1 MVLADALIPASRRRT
16 RAQALL
22 VEALLVLGGSLLTA
36 LMARIAIPLP
46 FTPVPIT
53 GQTFAVLLVGAA
65 LGSRRGA
72 LSMALYLLEGAAG
85 LPVFAGGAAGL
96 ARVLGP
102 TGGYLIGF
110 IAAAFVTGWLAER
123 GWDRRPLT
131 AALAMLAG
139 NLVIYLFGLIWLAYG
154 PWLAPWLVHQPGR
167 FAHGLWGSKGAIAL
181 GLLPFIPGDLVKL
194 ALATAALPGAWRLVQ
209 WLQRG

>member
-1 MVLADALIPASRRRT
+1 MVLSDLLIPAALRRT
-16 RAQALL
+16 RAQQRLADAVLI
-22 VEALLVLGGSLLTA
+22 LGGSLLTA
-36 LMARIAIPLP
+36 LMARVEIPLP

-72 LSMALYLLEGAAG
+72 LSMAVYLLEGALG

-96 ARVLGP
+96 ARLRGP

-123 GWDRRPLT
+123 GWDRRPAT
-131 AALAMLAG
+131 TALAMLTG
-139 NLVIYLFGLIWLAYG
+139 NAVIYLFSL
-154 PWLAPWLVHQPGR
+154 PWLAWFVGGFLGP
-167 FAHGLWGSKGAIAL
+167 KGALAL
-181 GLLPFIPGDLVKL
+181 GLLPFVPGDLLKL
-194 ALATAALPGAWRLVQ
+194 LLATLAFPSAWLLV
-209 WLQRG
+209 RHARAS

>member
-1 MVLADALIPASRRRT
+1 MVLSDLLIPAALRRT
-16 RAQALL
+16 RAQQRLAD
-22 VEALLVLGGSLLTA
+22 AVLILGSSLLTA
-36 LMARIAIPLP
+36 LMARVEIPLP

-72 LSMALYLLEGAAG
+72 LSMAVYLLEGALG

-96 ARVLGP
+96 ARLRGP

-123 GWDRRPLT
+123 GWDRRPAT
-131 AALAMLAG
+131 TALAMLTG
-139 NLVIYLFGLIWLAYG
+139 NAVIYLFGL
-154 PWLAPWLVHQPGR
+154 PWLAWFVGGFLGP
-167 FAHGLWGSKGAIAL
+167 KGALAL
-181 GLLPFIPGDLVKL
+181 GLLPFVPGDLLKL
-194 ALATAALPGAWRLVQ
+194 LLATLAFPSVWLLVH
-209 WLQRG
+209 RARAS

>member
-1 MVLADALIPASRRRT
+1 MVLSDLLIPAALRRT
-16 RAQALL
+16 RAQQRLADAVLI
-22 VEALLVLGGSLLTA
+22 LGGSLLTA
-36 LMARIAIPLP
+36 LMARVEIPLP

-72 LSMALYLLEGAAG
+72 LSMAVYLLEGALG

-96 ARVLGP
+96 ARLRGP

-123 GWDRRPLT
+123 GWDRRPAT
-131 AALAMLAG
+131 TALAMLTG
-139 NLVIYLFGLIWLAYG
+139 NAVIYLFGL
-154 PWLAPWLVHQPGR
+154 PWLAWFVGGFLGP
-167 FAHGLWGSKGAIAL
+167 KGALAL
-181 GLLPFIPGDLVKL
+181 GLLPFVPGDLLKL
-194 ALATAALPGAWRLVQ
+194 LLATLAFPSAWLLV
-209 WLQRG
+209 RHARAS

>member
-1 MVLADALIPASRRRT
+1 MVLSDLLIPAALRRT
-16 RAQALL
+16 RAQQRLADAVLI
-22 VEALLVLGGSLLTA
+22 LGGSLLTA
-36 LMARIAIPLP
+36 LMARVEIPLP

-72 LSMALYLLEGAAG
+72 LSMAVYLLEGALG

-96 ARVLGP
+96 ARLRGP

-123 GWDRRPLT
+123 GWDRRPAT
-131 AALAMLAG
+131 TALAMLAG
-139 NLVIYLFGLIWLAYG
+139 NAVIYLFGL
-154 PWLAPWLVHQPGR
+154 PWLAR
-167 FAHGLWGSKGAIAL
+167 FVGGFLGPKGALAL
-181 GLLPFIPGDLVKL
+181 GLLPFVPGDLLKL
-194 ALATAALPGAWRLVQ
+194 LLATFAFPSAWLLV
-209 WLQRG
+209 RRARAS

>member
-1 MVLADALIPASRRRT
+1 MVLSDLLIPAALRRT
-16 RAQALL
+16 RAQQRLADAVLI
-22 VEALLVLGGSLLTA
+22 LGGSLLTA
-36 LMARIAIPLP
+36 LMARVEIPLP

-72 LSMALYLLEGAAG
+72 LSMAVYLLEGALG

-96 ARVLGP
+96 ARLRGP

-123 GWDRRPLT
+123 GWDRRPAT
-131 AALAMLAG
+131 TALAMLTG
-139 NLVIYLFGLIWLAYG
+139 NAVIYLFGL
-154 PWLAPWLVHQPGR
+154 PWLAWFV
-167 FAHGLWGSKGAIAL
+167 GSFLGPKGALAL
-181 GLLPFIPGDLVKL
+181 GLLPFVPGDLLKL
-194 ALATAALPGAWRLVQ
+194 LLATLAFPSVWLLV
-209 WLQRG
+209 RRARAS

>member
-1 MVLADALIPASRRRT
+1 MVLSDLLIPAALRRT
-16 RAQALL
+16 RAQQRLADAVLI
-22 VEALLVLGGSLLTA
+22 LGGSLLTA
-36 LMARIAIPLP
+36 LMARVEIPLP

-72 LSMALYLLEGAAG
+72 LSMAVYLLEGALG

-96 ARVLGP
+96 ARLRGP

-123 GWDRRPLT
+123 GWDRRPAT
-131 AALAMLAG
+131 TALAMLTG
-139 NLVIYLFGLIWLAYG
+139 NAVIYLFGL
-154 PWLAPWLVHQPGR
+154 PWLAWFVGGFLGP
-167 FAHGLWGSKGAIAL
+167 KGALAL
-181 GLLPFIPGDLVKL
+181 GLLPFVPGDLLKL
-194 ALATAALPGAWRLVQ
+194 LLATLAFPSVWLLVH
-209 WLQRG
+209 RARAS

>member
-1 MVLADALIPASRRRT
+1 MVLSDLLIPAALRRT
-16 RAQALL
+16 RAQQRLADAVLI
-22 VEALLVLGGSLLTA
+22 LGGSLLTA
-36 LMARIAIPLP
+36 LMARVEIPLP

-72 LSMALYLLEGAAG
+72 LSMAVYLLEGALG

-96 ARVLGP
+96 ARLRGP

-123 GWDRRPLT
+123 GWDRRPAT
-131 AALAMLAG
+131 TALAMLTG
-139 NLVIYLFGLIWLAYG
+139 NAVIYLFGL
-154 PWLAPWLVHQPGR
+154 PWLAWFVGGFLGP
-167 FAHGLWGSKGAIAL
+167 KGALAL
-181 GLLPFIPGDLVKL
+181 GLLPFVPGDLLKL
-194 ALATAALPGAWRLVQ
+194 LLATLAFPSVWLLV
-209 WLQRG
+209 RRARAS

>member
-1 MVLADALIPASRRRT
+1 MVLADVVFPAALRRT
-16 RAQALL
+16 RAQQRIAD
-22 VEALLVLGGSLLTA
+22 AALVLGGSLLTA
-36 LMARIAIPLP
+36 LAARLTIPLP

-72 LSMALYLLEGAAG
+72 LSMALYVLEGALG
-85 LPVFAGGAAGL
+85 LPVFAGGTAGL
-96 ARVLGP
+96 GRLLGP
-102 TGGYLIGF
+102 TGGYLVGF

-131 AALAMLAG
+131 TALAMLAG
-139 NLVIYLFGLIWLAYG
+139 NLVIYLFGL
-154 PWLAPWLVHQPGR
+154 PWLAAFLGGR
-167 FAHGLWGSKGAIAL
+167 FLGPKGALAL

-194 ALATAALPGAWRLVQ
+194 ALATFLLPSAWWIVRAV
-209 WLQRG
+209 RHG

>member
-1 MVLADALIPASRRRT
+1 MVLSDLLIPAALRRT
-16 RAQALL
+16 RAQQRLADAVLI
-22 VEALLVLGGSLLTA
+22 LGGSLLTA
-36 LMARIAIPLP
+36 LMARVEIPLP

-72 LSMALYLLEGAAG
+72 LSMGVYLLEGALG

-96 ARVLGP
+96 ARLRGP

-123 GWDRRPLT
+123 GWDRRPAT
-131 AALAMLAG
+131 TALAMLAG
-139 NLVIYLFGLIWLAYG
+139 NAVIYLFGL
-154 PWLAPWLVHQPGR
+154 PWLAR
-167 FAHGLWGSKGAIAL
+167 FVGGFLGPKGALAL
-181 GLLPFIPGDLVKL
+181 GLLPFVPGDLLKL
-194 ALATAALPGAWRLVQ
+194 LLATFAFPSAWLLV
-209 WLQRG
+209 RRARAS

>member
-1 MVLADALIPASRRRT
+1 MVLADAVFRVALRRARVQRLVADAILI
-16 RAQALL
+16 
-22 VEALLVLGGSLLTA
+22 LGGSLFTA
-36 LMARIAIPLP
+36 WMARIAIPLP

-53 GQTFAVLLVGAA
+53 GQTLAVLLVGAA

-72 LSMALYLLEGAAG
+72 LSMAAYVLEGALG

-110 IAAAFVTGWLAER
+110 IAAAFLTGWLAER
-123 GWDRRPLT
+123 GWDRQPFT

-139 NLVIYLFGLIWLAYG
+139 NIVIYLFGL
-154 PWLAPWLVHQPGR
+154 PWLAR
-167 FAHGLWGSKGAIAL
+167 FVGGFLGPKGALTL
-181 GLLPFIPGDLVKL
+181 GLLPFIPGDLLKL
-194 ALATAALPGAWRLVQ
+194 ALAALLLPFAWRVVRDVQGAWE
-209 WLQRG
+209 

>member
-1 MVLADALIPASRRRT
+1 MVLSDLLIPAALRRT
-16 RAQALL
+16 RAQQRLADAVLI
-22 VEALLVLGGSLLTA
+22 LGGSLLTA
-36 LMARIAIPLP
+36 LMARVEIPLP

-72 LSMALYLLEGAAG
+72 LSMAVYLLEGALG

-96 ARVLGP
+96 ARLRGP

-123 GWDRRPLT
+123 GWDRRPAT
-131 AALAMLAG
+131 TALAMLTG
-139 NLVIYLFGLIWLAYG
+139 NAVIYLFGL
-154 PWLAPWLVHQPGR
+154 PWLAWFVGGFLGP
-167 FAHGLWGSKGAIAL
+167 KGALAL
-181 GLLPFIPGDLVKL
+181 GLLPFVPGDLLKL
-194 ALATAALPGAWRLVQ
+194 LLATLAFPSAWLLV
-209 WLQRG
+209 RRARAS

>member
-1 MVLADALIPASRRRT
+1 MVLSDLLIPAARRRT
-16 RAQALL
+16 RAQHRLSDS
-22 VEALLVLGGSLLTA
+22 VQIQGGSQLTPQ
-36 LMARIAIPLP
+36 MARVEIPLP

-72 LSMALYLLEGAAG
+72 LSMAVYLLEGALG

-96 ARVLGP
+96 ARLRGP

-123 GWDRRPLT
+123 GWDRRPAT
-131 AALAMLAG
+131 TALAMLTG
-139 NLVIYLFGLIWLAYG
+139 NAVIYLFGL
-154 PWLAPWLVHQPGR
+154 PWLAWFV
-167 FAHGLWGSKGAIAL
+167 GSFLGPKGALAL
-181 GLLPFIPGDLVKL
+181 GLLPFVPGDLLKL
-194 ALATAALPGAWRLVQ
+194 LLATLAFPSVWLLV
-209 WLQRG
+209 RRARAS